1 MPFVIIQYLA
11 SVVAALGAFLFFRRM
26 PIEWLLDYG
35 EKRAS
40 AELYRKQQIQFTP
53 YAIVLAGASMLVVFF
68 LRQKDQPGI
77 LNVISFMICLLL
89 FMIMIADSRTRI
101 IPDQFLLVLLPSALL
116 LWFFS
121 ERSLVSLLFRI
132 AAALGGGGLLL
143 LISWLGARI
152 MKQEAM
158 GMGDVKLLA
167 AAGLIAGFPGII
179 IVFILAFVIA
189 SLPALILLIIRRIKP
204 ETDGSLAF
212 GPYISLA
219 VILVLLFEQEILELW
234 SWWLSLAAGA
244 A

>member
-11 SVVAALGAFLFFRRM
+11 SAAAALGAFLFFRRM

-35 EKRAS
+35 ENRAS
-40 AELYRKQQIQFTP
+40 AELYRKQQIPFTP
-53 YAIVLAGASMLVVFF
+53 YAIGLAGASLLVVFF
-68 LRQKDQPGI
+68 LRQNDQSGI
-77 LNVISFMICLLL
+77 VNIISFLISLLL
-89 FMIMIADSRTRI
+89 FMIMIADCRTRI
-101 IPDQFLLVLLPSALL
+101 IPDQFLLVLLPAALL

-121 ERSLVSLLFRI
+121 DRSLLQLLIHI
-132 AAALGGGGLLL
+132 AAALGGGGLLF

-167 AAGLIAGFPGII
+167 AAGLITGFPGII
-179 IVFILAFVIA
+179 IVFVLSFVIA
-189 SLPALILLIIRRIKP
+189 SLPALVLLIMRRIKP

-219 VILVLLFEQEILELW
+219 VILVLLFEQEIIGLW
-234 SWWLSLAAGA
+234 TWWLNMAAGA
-244 A
+244 I

>member
-1 MPFVIIQYLA
+1 MPFVIIQYLVA
-11 SVVAALGAFLFFRRM
+11 AAAALGAFLLFRRM

-40 AELYRKQQIQFTP
+40 AELYRKQQIPFTP
-53 YAIVLAGASMLVVFF
+53 YAIGLTGASVLAVFF
-68 LRQKDQPGI
+68 LRQKEQPGI
-77 LNVISFMICLLL
+77 VSVISFLICLLL
-89 FMIMIADSRTRI
+89 FLIMIADSRTRI
-101 IPDQFLLVLLPSALL
+101 IPDQFLLLLVPSALL

-121 ERSLVSLLFRI
+121 ERSLVSLLIRL

-143 LISWLGARI
+143 LISWLGYRI

-167 AAGLIAGFPGII
+167 AAGLITGFPGILM
-179 IVFILAFVIA
+179 VFVLAFVIA
-189 SLPALILLIIRRIKP
+189 SLPALVLLIMRRIKP

-219 VILVLLFEQEILELW
+219 VILVLLFEQEIIGLW
-234 SWWLSLAAGA
+234 NWWLNMAAGA
-244 A
+244 V